1 MLGEHIQLLE
11 RASVQQQVEPLARGE
26 LALLVLRLDA
36 LLPAAEQRL
45 LFALAQVFELLTC
58 RLHRMCGAETPALRH
73 REEAPLLLSS

>member
-1 MLGEHIQLLE
+1 MLGEHVQLLE

-58 RLHRMCGAETPALRH
+58 RLHLARSSCRVMYYMMCVRMASG
-73 REEAPLLLSS
+73 